1 MNSVVR
7 VILTVAT
14 VAFGL
19 ATLIHAGVLISGY
32 EHHKAATAESII
44 APVLALGFIATLL
57 WPASIRNIA
66 LCVEGF
72 ALLGTSVGV
81 FMIVIGIG
89 IGRTVFDIVL
99 HALLIAGLV
108 AGLIVTWRSRGA
120 AA

>member
-81 FMIVIGIG
+81 FMIVIV

>member
-89 IGRTVFDIVL
+89 RTVFDIVL

>member
-19 ATLIHAGVLISGY
+19 ATLIHAGVLINGY

-81 FMIVIGIG
+81 FMIVIV

>member
-19 ATLIHAGVLISGY
+19 ATPIHAGVLISGY

-72 ALLGTSVGV
+72 ALLGTPVGV

-89 IGRTVFDIVL
+89 PRTVFDIVL

>member
-19 ATLIHAGVLISGY
+19 ATLIHAGVLINGY

-89 IGRTVFDIVL
+89 RTVFDIVL

>member
-81 FMIVIGIG
+81 FMIVIGID
-89 IGRTVFDIVL
+89 RTVFDIVL

-108 AGLIVTWRSRGA
+108 AGLIVAWRSRGA

>member
-19 ATLIHAGVLISGY
+19 ATPIHAGVLISGY
-32 EHHKAATAESII
+32 ENHKAATAESII

-81 FMIVIGIG
+81 FMIVIV

>member
-1 MNSVVR
+1 M
-7 VILTVAT
+7 
-14 VAFGL
+14 
-19 ATLIHAGVLISGY
+19 LINGY
-32 EHHKAATAESII
+32 EHHKVATAESII

-81 FMIVIGIG
+81 FMIVIV